1 MAAVALEPEGS
12 GGVPRPPDSSGKAVG
27 STAATHQIDRDDF
40 EDDETVLDGA
50 ISTALFVASILAWI
64 FFWAITWVPAV
75 LCVALSGSHS
85 KLEPSTFAAGSTP
98 PMEH

>member
-12 GGVPRPPDSSGKAVG
+12 GGVPRPPGSSGKAVG
-27 STAATHQIDRDDF
+27 STAATHQIDRDNF
-40 EDDETVLDGA
+40 EDETVLDGA

-64 FFWAITWVPAV
+64 FFWAITWVPAA

-85 KLEPSTFAAGSTP
+85 KLEPSTFAAGSP
-98 PMEH
+98 LPMEH